1 MERSSASQGVGDSH
15 PRAAVAP
22 RGQSLLDIQ
31 PGTMKKEPQYSLLSS
46 LSVVLLGLAIL
57 TVVPRQTSKPNLLGY
72 HTLCA
77 FVPISTL
84 ILLGLAG
91 FVRAMRN
98 TLYRRKP

>member
-1 MERSSASQGVGDSH
+1 M
-15 PRAAVAP
+15 
-22 RGQSLLDIQ
+22 
-31 PGTMKKEPQYSLLSS
+31 SS

-57 TVVPRQTSKPNLLGY
+57 TLVPRQTSPPNLLGY

-77 FVPISTL
+77 FVPVSTL

-91 FVRAMRN
+91 FVRALRN

>member
-1 MERSSASQGVGDSH
+1 
-15 PRAAVAP
+15 
-22 RGQSLLDIQ
+22 
-31 PGTMKKEPQYSLLSS
+31 MKKEPQYSLLSS
-46 LSVVLLGLAIL
+46 LSVVLLGLAVL
-57 TVVPRQTSKPNLLGY
+57 TVVPWQTSKPNLLGY

-98 TLYRRKP
+98 MLYWRKP